1 MGSALDEGDARA
13 LLARAQ
19 RLAGP
24 EREDGASVADVAR
37 DVVGLQAQDL
47 DAASLGLRARRAGTT
62 ASEVARAR
70 VEERSV
76 VRVWC
81 MRGTLH
87 LVAVEDARWLV
98 RLLGPVGLARGRR
111 RRAQMGVDSPEAVQA
126 VRAVLVDHG
135 PLTRHELAARVRAR
149 GVRLADD
156 PQAPIH
162 LVACAAL
169 PGHVCEGAPRE
180 GEPTY
185 ALTDDWLGP
194 AEPAGERDVELAELA
209 RRYVAAH
216 PPAAP
221 EDLASWSGLG
231 VRDARRAF
239 AAVAEE
245 LEQVRVLDREAWV
258 LRGPAPAGAPPPSRG
273 LPPAGGPPSVRLLPA
288 FDGLLLAHRDRA
300 LTVAPEHARAVLPG
314 GGVLR
319 PTLLVG
325 GRVEGTWRLERGA
338 PAVAPFA
345 ALEAQVEA
353 AVAAESA
360 DVVRHRAG

>member
-1 MGSALDEGDARA
+1 MASALDEGDARA
-13 LLARAQ
+13 LLARSQ
-19 RLAGP
+19 RLGGP
-24 EREDGASVADVAR
+24 EREDGASVAAVAR
-37 DVVGLQAQDL
+37 AVVGLQAQDL
-47 DAASLGLRARRAGTT
+47 DAASLGVRARRAGAT

-76 VRVWC
+76 ARVWC

-126 VRAVLVDHG
+126 VRAVLAEHG
-135 PLTRHELAARVRAR
+135 SLTRHELAARVRAR

-162 LVACAAL
+162 LVASAAL
-169 PGHVCEGAPRE
+169 RDHVCEAAPRE

-185 ALTDDWLGP
+185 ALTDDWLAP
-194 AEPAGERDVELAELA
+194 AQPAGEREAELAELA

-239 AAVAEE
+239 AAVATE
-245 LEQVRVLDREAWV
+245 LEEVRVLDREAWV
-258 LRGPAPAGAPPPSRG
+258 LRGLAPAGG
-273 LPPAGGPPSVRLLPA
+273 LPPSGGPPSVRLLPA

-325 GRVEGTWRLERGA
+325 GRVEGTWRLEKGE
-338 PAVAPFA
+338 PAVTPFSVLDA
-345 ALEAQVEA
+345 EVNA